1 LLLTAVLLWIC
12 IEKRPRLL
20 RAVKQ
25 SVDTACPRGFQQQT
39 RARLGGGAMRQI
51 DSPIDPALRP
61 MRAVSKGEN
70 MTIKNVSVKMWPV
83 GSHG

>member
-1 LLLTAVLLWIC
+1 MQPA
-12 IEKRPRLL
+12 
-20 RAVKQ
+20 
-25 SVDTACPRGFQQQT
+25 RG
-39 RARLGGGAMRQI
+39 ALSSKPAALLGGGAMRQI
-51 DSPIDPALRP
+51 DSPTDPALRP